1 MSVSKTYQIT
11 VTFSSPQGIADDDT
25 SMLEFIAKVKRR
37 IKDSVYSVVDT
48 GSLKADVSDISE
60 V

>member
-11 VTFSSPQGIADDDT
+11 VTFSSPQGIGDDDDV
-25 SMLEFIAKVKRR
+25 MEEFIAKVKAR
-37 IKDSVYSVVDT
+37 IKDSVYPVVST
-48 GSLKADVSDISE
+48 GSLRADVSDITE